1 MDLQLARAAND
12 AERSGLRIRLAGV
25 TALLALPRVDV
36 LRLRMELP
44 PAVPDGPDL
53 LGDKLQA
60 AFDCPADEPRRREAL
75 LCDVLDLAATL
86 GGSPQAAPCRCW
98 KRLSMVALRSLRA
111 RCGNAL
117 RR

>member
-1 MDLQLARAAND
+1 M
-12 AERSGLRIRLAGV
+12 
-25 TALLALPRVDV
+25 DV

-75 LCDVLDLAATL
+75 LCDALDLAATL
-86 GGSPQAAPCRCW
+86 GGSPQAAVPV
-98 KRLSMVALRSLRA
+98 LEALVYGGPPSLRA